1 MKNKTR
7 KWHTLQEQ
15 IDEGRRLYGDKYD
28 IYSLASWYIIPGYIY
43 ALNFLP
49 REHKVI
55 KEYERWIDSNWNKI
69 PTFEH
74 EEHPTAFI
82 REEDDLK
89 KRVDEALDYQNMVIK
104 SEYSKP
110 LISLILSSAACYPG
124 QEYPDWLSKQLRELA
139 SYILTSCRLKRD
151 EIKIF
156 MDKVKNRREKARFNY
171 LYPCMELIYKYQLK
185 PENMEIYLEDITEL
199 KRYFD
204 DIIRYI
210 EFEEEKDDIIA
221 QYEYGGGYY

>member
-1 MKNKTR
+1 MKKETR

-15 IDEGRRLYGDKYD
+15 IAEGRRLHGEKHD
-28 IYSLASWYIIPGYIY
+28 IYTLASWYIIPGYMY
-43 ALNFLP
+43 ALKFLP

-69 PTFEH
+69 PTCEH
-74 EEHPTAFI
+74 EEHPHSFI

-104 SEYSKP
+104 PEYSE
-110 LISLILSSAACYPG
+110 SLIALVLSSAACYPD
-124 QEYPDWLSKQLRELA
+124 QDYPGWLSKQLRELA
-139 SYILTSCRLKRD
+139 RYILTSCHLKRD
-151 EIKIF
+151 EIKMF
-156 MDKVKNRREKARFNY
+156 MDKVKNRGEKARFNY

-210 EFEEEKDDIIA
+210 EFEEEKDEIIA